1 MKFLG
6 TKDKSWLFK
15 TFLETF
21 TLNFVVYMYPHN
33 FKQFKQYLSKKQHI
47 LPDKTRTVSGIS
59 IIKDTPSLSQA

>member
-1 MKFLG
+1 
-6 TKDKSWLFK
+6 
-15 TFLETF
+15 
-21 TLNFVVYMYPHN
+21 MYPHN